1 MHSNNKNNKLEIK
14 ELVKVKVDLKQEIKV
29 LFNDKSNLD
38 SKISKLRK
46 SVVELDIK
54 LKGLC
59 NHEWIREPQLY
70 SELYCKMCGVYK

>member
-1 MHSNNKNNKLEIK
+1 MNSNNENNKLEIK
-14 ELVKVKVDLKQEIKV
+14 ELVKVKVGLKQEIKV

-38 SKISKLRK
+38 SKIMKLRK
-46 SVVELDIK
+46 SVVKLDIK

>member
-1 MHSNNKNNKLEIK
+1 MHSKNENNKLEIK

-29 LFNDKSNLD
+29 LFNDKSNLEL
-38 SKISKLRK
+38 KIMKLRK
-46 SVVELDIK
+46 KVVKLDIK

-70 SELYCKMCGVYK
+70 SELYCKLCGVYK